1 MSDKVYV
8 GQKAQA
14 LRVGLEYEPVSRV
27 TYWVD
32 DEHYYTAGDDTGR
45 EMVLNCRSATQQ
57 MADKMLEKLKGFVY
71 RPFEATGVQMDMAAE
86 LGDGVTINGHYFMIG
101 HITQRFDALGL
112 CDIGAPGEKEIDHEF
127 PYLDPTQRELK
138 RRVKLGYK
146 YQGVS
151 IDRLHGLMI
160 VETDGE
166 TEGAK
171 VILNS
176 KELSFYDVGG
186 GRVLYFDP
194 TSGTYKFMGELNVND
209 KFVVDKFGNAT
220 MKGNLNL
227 SEISAIYWGDNPPN
241 KKRYAASIDGP
252 WHDTMQSGDLY
263 CCDWDFKT
271 NDWKEPYKFVGQD
284 GKNGSDGS
292 DADVTRRN
300 IEKALL
306 YAKTLGSSFMAMDA
320 AGAPI
325 IYGGKIFGSEIYAG
339 GAMSGDGI
347 VGTGSVISLTEDG
360 ITMSNESN
368 DTNLNIS
375 SEIVKGIGSSTV
387 LSGQSRPLL
396 LSGQYVMAGNMLGTA
411 SAIGFMIGPMGI
423 EFYGPV
429 HFNGETT
436 GVTATLG

>member
-151 IDRLHGLMI
+151 IDRRNGLTI

-176 KELSFYDVGG
+176 KELSFYDAGG

-194 TSGTYKFMGELNVND
+194 TSGTYKFLGELNVND
-209 KFVVDKFGNAT
+209 KFVVDKDGNVILAGNIYMT
-220 MKGNLNL
+220 GDITWGKGPVQYMFAL
-227 SEISAIYWGDNPPN
+227 AMT
-241 KKRYAASIDGP
+241 GP
-252 WHDTMQSGDLY
+252 WHETMNENDKYRRDSLDGGTTWGD
-263 CCDWDFKT
+263 
-271 NDWKEPYKFVGQD
+271 PYQFRGED
-284 GKNGSDGS
+284 GKDGLDGS
-292 DADVTRRN
+292 DATVPAYITQTVISKGVIQAPTVIANEFIVTPGDVNNR
-300 IEKALL
+300 
-306 YAKTLGSSFMAMDA
+306 S
-320 AGAPI
+320 
-325 IYGGKIFGSEIYAG
+325 GGFILMG
-339 GAMSGDGI
+339 
-347 VGTGSVISLTEDG
+347 GTGSATQEVFRIEYSGTGSAAPLVVLNSPTGGHLEVGDGSLFD
-360 ITMSNESN
+360 IRA
-368 DTNLNIS
+368 DT
-375 SEIVKGIGSSTV
+375 T
-387 LSGQSRPLL
+387 
-396 LSGQYVMAGNMLGTA
+396 
-411 SAIGFMIGPMGI
+411 
-423 EFYGPV
+423 FYGKVDFGNNHP
-429 HFNGETT
+429 
-436 GVTATLG
+436 TAVLA